1 MKKYIYSLVALFA
14 AFNVTA
20 QVTIDRSN
28 APTPGPARIPTI
40 ASYETSELKNGLKV
54 LMVENHKLPRVS
66 VSLLIDNPPKIG
78 SSKNGIYSL
87 TSSMLGK
94 GSKSITKDTF
104 IEEIDFLGATLSVNA
119 RTP

>member
-1 MKKYIYSLVALFA
+1 MKKLYLNISLLLFFSL
-14 AFNVTA
+14 AFS
-20 QVTIDRSN
+20 QVDRSKMPVSG
-28 APTPGPARIPTI
+28 PTPTI
-40 ASYETSELKNGLKV
+40 ELGTPIEFELKNGLKV

-119 RTP
+119 EGAYA